1 MSEYRRYYIKGGT
14 WFFTVNLRN
23 RRSQLLTTQYQ
34 MLRNAIIKVKR
45 DRPFEI
51 NAWVVLP
58 EHMHCIWTLPEGD
71 DDFSSRWREIK
82 KHFTHS
88 LSSRHIWQSRFWE
101 HTIRDEHDY
110 RQHIDYIYINPVK
123 HGWAKSPAE
132 WPYSSFR
139 RYVAAGTYPADW
151 GQVAPDL
158 EGVGRE

>member
-34 MLRNAIIKVKR
+34 MLRHAIIKVKR

-82 KHFTHS
+82 KQFTHACG
-88 LSSRHIWQSRFWE
+88 LKNIWQPRFWE
-101 HTIRDEHDY
+101 HAILNTKD
-110 RQHIDYIYINPVK
+110 
-123 HGWAKSPAE
+123 
-132 WPYSSFR
+132 
-139 RYVAAGTYPADW
+139 
-151 GQVAPDL
+151 
-158 EGVGRE
+158 